1 MVHKVFRVLP
11 VTHKGSK
18 VRKVLHIQGTNHPLV
33 LQVLKEVR
41 VQHKVLK
48 DPKVELKGL
57 KELKDPL
64 QTRD

>member
-1 MVHKVFRVLP
+1 MHKVFRVLP

-18 VRKVLHIQGTNHPLV
+18 ERKVLHIQGTNHPLV
-33 LQVLKEVR
+33 LQVLKEVP

-48 DPKVELKGL
+48 VPKVVLKGL
-57 KELKDPL
+57 KGLKDPL

>member
-1 MVHKVFRVLP
+1 MVHKVFRVLL

-18 VRKVLHIQGTNHPLV
+18 VHRVLRTKGLNHPSV

-48 DPKVELKGL
+48 DPKVLLKGL